1 MKKFLAVFAVIALV
15 AFAAPAFAANPFM
28 DVPAGHWAY
37 DAVAQLAARGVV
49 SGYPDGAFKGAQP
62 ATRYEVASVVAR
74 ALAKVDAEKASKQD
88 LEMLKK
94 LVMEFKDELD
104 ALGVK
109 VDKLDKRVAVL
120 EDRLGG
126 WKLSGSFTFDA
137 NFMDNGV
144 YYTDNGAD
152 TEFHKEW
159 FSLLFQKQI
168 DETTSLYARLRGGQ
182 YTGGTGRGDLGS
194 TLQRDPDD
202 RSKYSLTNEFHFDR
216 IYVDMKLPYDID
228 FRVGRWL
235 QDFEGDMGL
244 YWGYDA
250 NPIFGSYR
258 MDGFRAH
265 KAWGNFNGTAI
276 VARNSKDTT
285 WGGAEG
291 DFMHYALDI
300 NFRPN
305 EKFFIGATGY
315 MWKGDNGI
323 ADLTDLDVNT
333 YGVYAGFAF
342 NPNVE
347 LKGIYYFQNLGDDIR
362 GAALEDSPKAWKA
375 VLDVKQD
382 LLKFTSLWLQY
393 EQIDNTFY
401 GLNGQNNMDW
411 GISPSITDNLP
422 GNNTGTT
429 SVWMVGAEQKW
440 NDKWTTFLKY
450 AQADYDTAGLDDAKN
465 WTAGVTYQYTP
476 AVAFQLVYDNIDF
489 GDNNPGGFTSGDDH
503 LIKFRTSV
511 SF

>member
-1 MKKFLAVFAVIALV
+1 MKKFLAVLAVVALV

-74 ALAKVDAEKASKQD
+74 ALAQVDVEKASKQD

-126 WKLSGSFTFDA
+126 WKLRGSFQFDA
-137 NFMDNGV
+137 NFSGDGLYNE
-144 YYTDNGAD
+144 NGAE

-159 FSLLFQKQI
+159 FALVLTKQI
-168 DETTSLYARLRGGQ
+168 DETTSLYARLRMGQ
-182 YTGGTGRGDLGS
+182 YVAGTGRNDISGTD
-194 TLQRDPDD
+194 TRW
-202 RSKYSLTNEFHFDR
+202 DR
-216 IYVDMKLPYDID
+216 IYVDMKLPYDVD

-235 QDFEGDMGL
+235 QDFEGDQGL

-250 NPIFGSYR
+250 NPMFGSYR

-265 KAWGNFNGTAI
+265 KAWGNFNVTGI
-276 VARNSKDTT
+276 VARNAGIDPEPRE
-285 WGGAEG
+285 EG
-291 DFMHYALDI
+291 QFMHYALDI

-305 EKFFIGATGY
+305 EKFWAGATGY
-315 MWKGDNGI
+315 WLQGDFDD
-323 ADLTDLDVNT
+323 ADVLDENVNT
-333 YGVYAGFAF
+333 YGIYAGFAF

-347 LKGIYYFQNLGDDIR
+347 LKGIYYFQNLGDDLAN
-362 GAALEDSPKAWKA
+362 GNEDSPKAWKA

-393 EQIDNTFY
+393 MQIDNTFY
-401 GLNGQNNMDW
+401 GLNQQNNMDW
-411 GISPSITDNLP
+411 GVAISVTDNMP
-422 GNNTGTT
+422 FNDNSTK
-429 SVWMVGAEQKW
+429 VWMVAAEQVW

-450 AQADYDTAGLDDAKN
+450 AEADYDTDDYEDAKN
-465 WTAGVTYQYTP
+465 WTVGATYQYTP

-489 GDNNPGGFTSGDDH
+489 GDDDDDH

>member
-74 ALAKVDAEKASKQD
+74 ALAKIDAEKASKQD

-109 VDKLDKRVAVL
+109 VDKIDKRVAVL

-126 WKLSGSFTFDA
+126 WKLRGSFVFDA
-137 NFMDNGV
+137 NFSGDGMYNE
-144 YYTDNGAD
+144 NGAE

-159 FSLLFQKQI
+159 FALVFTKQI
-168 DETTSLYARLRGGQ
+168 DETTSLYARIRMGQ
-182 YTGGTGRGDLGS
+182 YVAGTGRNDMAE
-194 TLQRDPDD
+194 TRW
-202 RSKYSLTNEFHFDR
+202 DR
-216 IYVDMKLPYDID
+216 IYVDMKLPYDIN

-235 QDFEGDMGL
+235 QDFEGNMGL
-244 YWGYDA
+244 YWAYDA
-250 NPIFGSYR
+250 NPMFGSYR

-265 KAWGNFNGTAI
+265 KAWGNFNVTGI
-276 VARNSKDTT
+276 VARNAGISPTARED
-285 WGGAEG
+285 GE
-291 DFMHYALDI
+291 FMHYALDI
-300 NFRPN
+300 NFKPN
-305 EKFFIGATGY
+305 EKFWAGATGY
-315 MWKGDNGI
+315 WLQGDHGDGDI
-323 ADLTDLDVNT
+323 LDLDVNT
-333 YGVYAGFAF
+333 YAIYAGFAF
-342 NPNVE
+342 TPAVE
-347 LKGIYYFQNLGDDIR
+347 LKGIYYFQNLGNSFMVS
-362 GAALEDSPKAWKA
+362 ETSPKAWKA

-382 LLKFTSLWLQY
+382 LLKFTSLWIQY
-393 EQIDNTFY
+393 MQIDNSFY
-401 GLNGQNNMDW
+401 GLNQQNNMDW
-411 GISPSITDNLP
+411 GVALSVTDGIP
-422 GNNTGTT
+422 FGAPTTT
-429 SVWMVGAEQKW
+429 SVWMIAAEQKW
-440 NDKWTTFLKY
+440 NDKWTTFMKY
-450 AQADYDTAGLDDAKN
+450 AKADYDMGWDDATN
-465 WTAGVTYQYTP
+465 WTAGATYQYTP

-489 GDNNPGGFTSGDDH
+489 GYGEDDNV
-503 LIKFRTSV
+503 IKFRTSV

>member
-74 ALAKVDAEKASKQD
+74 ALAKIDAEKASKQD

-109 VDKLDKRVAVL
+109 VDKIDKRVAVL
-120 EDRLGG
+120 ENNIGG

-137 NFMDNGV
+137 NFSGDGMYNE
-144 YYTDNGAD
+144 NGAK

-159 FSLLFQKQI
+159 FALVFQKQI
-168 DETTSLYARLRGGQ
+168 DETTSFYTRIRGGQ
-182 YTGGTGRGDLGS
+182 YMGGTGRGDYN
-194 TLQRDPDD
+194 PDN
-202 RSKYSLTNEFHFDR
+202 REFHFDR
-216 IYVDMKLPYDID
+216 MYVDMKLPYDVD

-235 QDFEGDMGL
+235 QDFEGGMGL
-244 YWGYDA
+244 TWAYDA
-250 NPIFGSYR
+250 NPMFGSYR

-265 KAWGNFNGTAI
+265 KAWGNFNVTGI
-276 VARNSKDTT
+276 VARNTGKDQWHSTT
-285 WGGAEG
+285 EV
-291 DFMHYALDI
+291 DDYMHYALDFS
-300 NFRPN
+300 FRPN
-305 EKFFIGATGY
+305 EKFWVGATGY
-315 MWKGDNGI
+315 WWQGDDDF
-323 ADLTDLDVNT
+323 ADEFDLNVNT
-333 YGVYAGFAF
+333 YAIYAGFAF

-347 LKGIYYFQNLGDDIR
+347 LKGIYYFQNIGDDF
-362 GAALEDSPKAWKA
+362 GFADDSPKSWKA

-382 LLKFTSLWLQY
+382 LLKFTSLWIQY
-393 EQIDNTFY
+393 EQVDNSFI
-401 GLNGQNNMDW
+401 GLNRQNNMDW
-411 GISPSITDNLP
+411 GMTYSVTDNRPL
-422 GNNTGTT
+422 GLDGTT
-429 SVWMVGAEQKW
+429 TVWMIGAEQVW
-440 NDKWTTFLKY
+440 NDKWTSFLKY
-450 AQADYDTAGLDDAKN
+450 AQADYDTAGFDDAKN
-465 WTAGVTYQYTP
+465 WTVGATYQYTP

-489 GDNNPGGFTSGDDH
+489 GADEDDH
-503 LIKFRTSV
+503 LIKFRTRV

>member
-74 ALAKVDAEKASKQD
+74 ALAKIDAEKASKQD

-109 VDKLDKRVAVL
+109 VDKIDKRVAVL

-126 WKLSGSFTFDA
+126 WKLRGSFVFDA
-137 NFMDNGV
+137 NFTGDASYFRENDR
-144 YYTDNGAD
+144 TSD
-152 TEFHKEW
+152 TSFNKEW
-159 FSLLFQKQI
+159 FALVLTKQI
-168 DETTSLYARLRGGQ
+168 DETTSLYARLRMGGYVSGQ
-182 YTGGTGRGDLGS
+182 SGRGDIWGDQ
-194 TLQRDPDD
+194 T
-202 RSKYSLTNEFHFDR
+202 HWDR
-216 IYVDMKLPYDID
+216 IFVDMKLPYDVD

-244 YWGYDA
+244 YWAYDA
-250 NPIFGSYR
+250 NPLFGSYR

-276 VARNSKDTT
+276 VARNSGLDA
-285 WGGAEG
+285 AEG
-291 DFMHYALDI
+291 MHYVVDM

-305 EKFFIGATGY
+305 EKFWVGATGY
-315 MWKGDNGI
+315 WML
-323 ADLTDLDVNT
+323 ADEFDVDDSDYKT
-333 YGVYAGFAF
+333 YAIYAGFAF
-342 NPNVE
+342 NPSVE
-347 LKGIYYFQNLGDDIR
+347 LKGIYYFQDLDADLANG
-362 GAALEDSPKAWKA
+362 LEDSPKAWKA

-382 LLKFTSLWLQY
+382 LLKFTSVWLEY
-393 EQIDNTFY
+393 SQINNNFY
-401 GLNGQNNMDW
+401 NLNGQHNMDW
-411 GISPSITDNLP
+411 GGAPSITDVIANL
-422 GNNTGTT
+422 GNDNT
-429 SVWMVGAEQKW
+429 SKVWMIGAEQKW
-440 NDKWTTFLKY
+440 NDKWTTFMKY
-450 AQADYDTAGLDDAKN
+450 AKADFDTTGADDANN
-465 WTAGVTYQYTP
+465 WTFGVNYQYTP
-476 AVAFQLVYDNIDF
+476 AVAFQLVYDTIDYGNVSPF
-489 GDNNPGGFTSGDDH
+489 DVEDDH
-503 LIKFRTSV
+503 IIKFRTSV

>member
-74 ALAKVDAEKASKQD
+74 ALAKIDAEKASKQD

-126 WKLSGSFTFDA
+126 WKLRGSFQFDA
-137 NFMDNGV
+137 NFSGDGMYNE
-144 YYTDNGAD
+144 NGAK

-159 FSLLFQKQI
+159 FALVFTKQI
-168 DETTSLYARLRGGQ
+168 DETTSLYARLRMGQ
-182 YTGGTGRGDLGS
+182 YVAGTGRNDMPGDE
-194 TLQRDPDD
+194 TRW
-202 RSKYSLTNEFHFDR
+202 DR
-216 IYVDMKLPYDID
+216 IYVDMKLPYDVD

-235 QDFEGDMGL
+235 QDFEGDQGL

-250 NPIFGSYR
+250 NPMFGSYR

-265 KAWGNFNGTAI
+265 KAWGNFNLTAI
-276 VARNSKDTT
+276 VARNAGIDPEPRE
-285 WGGAEG
+285 EG
-291 DFMHYALDI
+291 QFMHYALDL

-305 EKFFIGATGY
+305 EKFWVGATGY
-315 MWKGDNGI
+315 WLQGDFDD
-323 ADLTDLDVNT
+323 ADVLDENVNT
-333 YGVYAGFAF
+333 YGIYAGFAF

-347 LKGIYYFQNLGDDIR
+347 LKGIYYFQNLGDDL
-362 GAALEDSPKAWKA
+362 ALGFEDSPKAWKA

-393 EQIDNTFY
+393 MQIDNTFY
-401 GLNGQNNMDW
+401 GLNQQNNMDW
-411 GISPSITDNLP
+411 GVALSVTDNMP
-422 GNNTGTT
+422 FNNNSTK
-429 SVWMVGAEQKW
+429 VWMVGAEQVW

-450 AQADYDTAGLDDAKN
+450 AQADYDTAGVDDAKN
-465 WTAGVTYQYTP
+465 WTVGATYQYTP

-489 GDNNPGGFTSGDDH
+489 GGDNDDH

>member
-126 WKLSGSFTFDA
+126 WKLRGSFQFDA
-137 NFMDNGV
+137 NFSGDGN
-144 YYTDNGAD
+144 YNENGAE

-159 FSLLFQKQI
+159 FALVFTKQI
-168 DETTSLYARLRGGQ
+168 DETTSLYARLRMGQ
-182 YTGGTGRGDLGS
+182 YVAGTGRNDNDQ
-194 TLQRDPDD
+194 TRW
-202 RSKYSLTNEFHFDR
+202 DR
-216 IYVDMKLPYDID
+216 IYVDMKLPYDVD

-235 QDFEGDMGL
+235 QDFEGDQNL

-250 NPIFGSYR
+250 NPMFGSYR

-276 VARNSKDTT
+276 VARNAGISPTPRED
-285 WGGAEG
+285 GE
-291 DFMHYALDI
+291 FMHYALDM

-305 EKFFIGATGY
+305 EKFWIGATGY
-315 MWKGDNGI
+315 WLQGDHGVGD
-323 ADLTDLDVNT
+323 AFDLNVST
-333 YGVYAGFAF
+333 YGIYAGFAF

-347 LKGIYYFQNLGDDIR
+347 LKGIYYFQDLGADLVGPFD
-362 GAALEDSPKAWKA
+362 DSPNAWK
-375 VLDVKQD
+375 VIIDVKQD
-382 LLKFTSLWLQY
+382 MLKFTSLWLQY
-393 EQIDNTFY
+393 MQIDNTFY
-401 GLNGQNNMDW
+401 GLNQQNNMDW
-411 GISPSITDNLP
+411 GVTYSVTDAMPFN
-422 GNNTGTT
+422 NNTTT
-429 SVWMVGAEQKW
+429 VWMIGAEQVW

-450 AQADYDTAGLDDAKN
+450 AKADFDTAGVDDAEN
-465 WTAGVTYQYTP
+465 YTVGVTYQYTP

-489 GDNNPGGFTSGDDH
+489 GGGADDN

>member
-37 DAVAQLAARGVV
+37 DAVAQLAARGVI

-126 WKLSGSFTFDA
+126 WKLNGSFQFDA
-137 NFMDNGV
+137 NFSGDGMYNQ
-144 YYTDNGAD
+144 NGAE

-159 FSLLFQKQI
+159 FALVLTKQI
-168 DETTSLYARLRGGQ
+168 DETTSLYARLRMGQ
-182 YTGGTGRGDLGS
+182 YVAGTGRGDVAGND
-194 TLQRDPDD
+194 TQW
-202 RSKYSLTNEFHFDR
+202 DR

-285 WGGAEG
+285 WGGAQG

-323 ADLTDLDVNT
+323 ADRTDLDVNT

-347 LKGIYYFQNLGDDIR
+347 LKGIYYFQNLGDNVA
-362 GAALEDSPKAWKA
+362 GAGIEDSPRAWKA
-375 VLDVKQD
+375 ILDVKQD

-393 EQIDNTFY
+393 MQIDNTFA
-401 GLNGQNNMDW
+401 GLNPQNNMDW
-411 GISPSITDNLP
+411 AEDNTPSVTDNMPLS
-422 GNNTGTT
+422 NDTT
-429 SVWMVGAEQKW
+429 KVWMIGAEQKW

-450 AQADYDTAGLDDAKN
+450 AKADFDTEGVEDAEN
-465 WTAGVTYQYTP
+465 YTAGVTYQYTP

-489 GDNNPGGFTSGDDH
+489 GADNDDH

>member
-1 MKKFLAVFAVIALV
+1 MKKLLAVFAVIALV

-62 ATRYEVASVVAR
+62 ATRYEMASVVAR

-109 VDKLDKRVAVL
+109 VDKIDKRVAVL

-126 WKLSGSFTFDA
+126 WKLRGSFIFDA
-137 NFMDNGV
+137 NFSGDGN
-144 YYTDNGAD
+144 YNQNGAEN
-152 TEFHKEW
+152 EFHKEW
-159 FSLLFQKQI
+159 FAFVLTKQI
-168 DETTSLYARLRGGQ
+168 DENTSFYSRMRGGQ
-182 YTGGTGRGDLGS
+182 YIGGTGRGDFNPNVN
-194 TLQRDPDD
+194 R
-202 RSKYSLTNEFHFDR
+202 EFHFDR
-216 IYVDMKLPYDID
+216 MYVDMKLPYDIN

-235 QDFEGDMGL
+235 QDFEGDNGL

-250 NPIFGSYR
+250 NPTFGSYR
-258 MDGFRAH
+258 MDGFRAV
-265 KAWGNFNGTAI
+265 KSWGNFTGTAI
-276 VARNSKDTT
+276 IARNTGLDVEAANS
-285 WGGAEG
+285 
-291 DFMHYALDI
+291 MHYALDL

-305 EKFFIGATGY
+305 EKFWVGATGY
-315 MWKGDNGI
+315 WLQGDNGN
-323 ADLTDLDVNT
+323 LDIFDANVNT
-333 YGVYAGFAF
+333 YGIYAGFAF

-347 LKGIYYFQNLGDDIR
+347 LKGIYYFQNVGDDIY
-362 GAALEDSPKAWKA
+362 GAGFEDDPRAWKV

-393 EQIDNTFY
+393 QQIDNTFY
-401 GLNGQNNMDW
+401 GLNQQNNMDW
-411 GISPSITDNLP
+411 GVALSVVDAMPLN
-422 GNNTGTT
+422 NNTTK
-429 SVWMVGAEQKW
+429 VWMIGAEQKW

-450 AQADYDTAGLDDAKN
+450 AQADYDTALVDDAKN
-465 WTAGVTYQYTP
+465 WTVGVTYQYTP
-476 AVAFQLVYDNIDF
+476 AVAFQLVYDSIDF
-489 GDNNPGGFTSGDDH
+489 GANNDDH

>member
-74 ALAKVDAEKASKQD
+74 ALAKIDAEKASKQD

-126 WKLSGSFTFDA
+126 WKLNGSFQFDA
-137 NFMDNGV
+137 NFSGDGMYNE
-144 YYTDNGAD
+144 NGAD
-152 TEFHKEW
+152 TEFHKE
-159 FSLLFQKQI
+159 FFALVFQKQI
-168 DETTSLYARLRGGQ
+168 DETTSFYARMRGGQ
-182 YTGGTGRGDLGS
+182 YITGGTGRGDINAG
-194 TLQRDPDD
+194 
-202 RSKYSLTNEFHFDR
+202 EFHFDR
-216 IYVDMKLPYDID
+216 IYVDMKLPYDVD

-250 NPIFGSYR
+250 NPMFGSDR

-276 VARNSKDTT
+276 VARNSVAWDYSEWDEVEEKWVEDVLDTDVD
-285 WGGAEG
+285 EY
-291 DFMHYALDI
+291 MHYVLDM

-305 EKFFIGATGY
+305 EKFWVGATAY
-315 MWKGDNGI
+315 WWQGDFRR
-323 ADLTDLDVNT
+323 ADAVDANVNT
-333 YGVYAGFAF
+333 YGIYAGFAF

-347 LKGIYYFQNLGDDIR
+347 LKGIYYFQNIGNDLAR
-362 GAALEDSPKAWKA
+362 GFDDSPKAWKA

-393 EQIDNTFY
+393 EQVDNSFY
-401 GLNGQNNMDW
+401 GLNPQNNMDW
-411 GISPSITDNLP
+411 GRAISVTDNMLM
-422 GNNTGTT
+422 NDNSTKI
-429 SVWMVGAEQKW
+429 WMIGAEQVW

-450 AQADYDTAGLDDAKN
+450 AQADYDTPGLDDAKN

-489 GDNNPGGFTSGDDH
+489 GDNNPDGLRSGDDH

>member
-74 ALAKVDAEKASKQD
+74 ALAKIDAEKASKQD

-126 WKLSGSFTFDA
+126 WKLRGSFQFDA
-137 NFMDNGV
+137 NFSGDGMYNE
-144 YYTDNGAD
+144 NGAK

-159 FSLLFQKQI
+159 FALVFTKQI
-168 DETTSLYARLRGGQ
+168 DETTSLYARLRMGQ
-182 YTGGTGRGDLGS
+182 YVAGTGRNDMAE
-194 TLQRDPDD
+194 TRW
-202 RSKYSLTNEFHFDR
+202 DR
-216 IYVDMKLPYDID
+216 IYVDMKLPYDVD

-235 QDFEGDMGL
+235 QDFESDQGL

-250 NPIFGSYR
+250 NPMFGSYR

-265 KAWGNFNGTAI
+265 KAWGNFNLTAI
-276 VARNSKDTT
+276 VARNAGIDPEPRE
-285 WGGAEG
+285 EG
-291 DFMHYALDI
+291 QFMHYALDL

-305 EKFFIGATGY
+305 EKFWVGATGY
-315 MWKGDNGI
+315 WLQGDFDD
-323 ADLTDLDVNT
+323 ADVLDENVNT
-333 YGVYAGFAF
+333 YGIYAGFAF

-347 LKGIYYFQNLGDDIR
+347 LKGIYYFQNLGDDL
-362 GAALEDSPKAWKA
+362 ALGFEDSPKAWKA

-393 EQIDNTFY
+393 MQIDNTFY
-401 GLNGQNNMDW
+401 GLNQQNNMDW
-411 GISPSITDNLP
+411 GVALSVTDNMP
-422 GNNTGTT
+422 FNNNSTK
-429 SVWMVGAEQKW
+429 VWMVGAEQVW

-450 AQADYDTAGLDDAKN
+450 AQADYDTAGVDDAKN
-465 WTAGVTYQYTP
+465 WTVGATYQYTP

-489 GDNNPGGFTSGDDH
+489 GGDDDDH

>member
-1 MKKFLAVFAVIALV
+1 
-15 AFAAPAFAANPFM
+15 
-28 DVPAGHWAY
+28 
-37 DAVAQLAARGVV
+37 
-49 SGYPDGAFKGAQP
+49 
-62 ATRYEVASVVAR
+62 
-74 ALAKVDAEKASKQD
+74 
-88 LEMLKK
+88 MLKK

-109 VDKLDKRVAVL
+109 VDKIDKRVAVL

-137 NFMDNGV
+137 NFMDNGAF
-144 YYTDNGAD
+144 YTDNGAD

-182 YTGGTGRGDLGS
+182 YMGGTGRGDLNAG
-194 TLQRDPDD
+194 
-202 RSKYSLTNEFHFDR
+202 EFHFDR
-216 IYVDMKLPYDID
+216 IYVDMKLPYDVD

-250 NPIFGSYR
+250 NPMFGSYR

-265 KAWGNFNGTAI
+265 KAWGNFNMTGI
-276 VARNSKDTT
+276 VARNSKTWNDTIDVSDA
-285 WGGAEG
+285 GSD

-305 EKFFIGATGY
+305 EKFWIGASGY
-315 MWKGDNGI
+315 MWKGDNGD
-323 ADLTDLDVNT
+323 ADALDLDVNT
-333 YGVYAGFAF
+333 YSVYAGFAF

-347 LKGIYYFQNLGDDIR
+347 LKGIYYFQNLGDDLAL
-362 GAALEDSPKAWKA
+362 GLEDSPRAWKA

-393 EQIDNTFY
+393 EQVDNTFY

-411 GISPSITDNLP
+411 GISPSITDNVP
-422 GNNTGTT
+422 FNNNTTT
-429 SVWMVGAEQKW
+429 VWMVGAEQVW
-440 NDKWTTFLKY
+440 NDKWTTMLKF
-450 AQADYDTAGLDDAKN
+450 AKADFDTAPWDDAEA
-465 WTAGVTYQYTP
+465 WTVGVNYQYTP
-476 AVAFQLVYDNIDF
+476 AVAFGLFYDKIDYGQQGGVLV
-489 GDNNPGGFTSGDDH
+489 GDDH
-503 LIKFRTSV
+503 VIKFRTSV

>member
-1 MKKFLAVFAVIALV
+1 MKKFLAVLAVIMLV

-62 ATRYEVASVVAR
+62 ATRYEMASVVAR
-74 ALAKVDAEKASKQD
+74 ALAKIDAEKASKQD

-109 VDKLDKRVAVL
+109 VDKIDKRVAVL

-126 WKLSGSFTFDA
+126 WKLRGSFQFDA
-137 NFMDNGV
+137 NFSGDGAYNE
-144 YYTDNGAD
+144 NGAE

-159 FSLLFQKQI
+159 FALVLTKQI
-168 DETTSLYARLRGGQ
+168 DETTSLYARLRMGQ
-182 YTGGTGRGDLGS
+182 YVAGTGRNDMAE
-194 TLQRDPDD
+194 TRW
-202 RSKYSLTNEFHFDR
+202 DR
-216 IYVDMKLPYDID
+216 IYVDMKLPYDVD

-235 QDFEGDMGL
+235 QDFEGDKGL
-244 YWGYDA
+244 YWAYDA
-250 NPIFGSYR
+250 NPMFGSYR
-258 MDGFRAH
+258 MDGFRAA
-265 KAWGNFNGTAI
+265 KSWGNFTGTAI
-276 VARNSKDTT
+276 VARNAGISPTDREL
-285 WGGAEG
+285 GEY
-291 DFMHYALDI
+291 MHYALDL

-305 EKFFIGATGY
+305 EKFWIGATGY
-315 MWKGDNGI
+315 WLQGDANVFVDEDEDGFDDDGI
-323 ADLTDLDVNT
+323 NPDADDADANT
-333 YGVYAGFAF
+333 YAIYAGFAF

-347 LKGIYYFQNLGDDIR
+347 LKGIYYMQDLGADLVGGFD
-362 GAALEDSPKAWKA
+362 DSPSAWKA

-382 LLKFTSLWLQY
+382 MLKFTSLWVQY
-393 EQIDNTFY
+393 MQIDNSFY
-401 GLNGQNNMDW
+401 GLNQQNNMDW
-411 GISPSITDNLP
+411 GISLSVTDAMPLND
-422 GNNTGTT
+422 NQTT
-429 SVWMVGAEQKW
+429 VWMIGAEQVW

-450 AQADYDTAGLDDAKN
+450 AKADFDTEGVEDAEN
-465 WTAGVTYQYTP
+465 YTAGVTYQYTP

-489 GDNNPGGFTSGDDH
+489 GADNDDH

>member
-37 DAVAQLAARGVV
+37 DAVAQLAARGVI

-126 WKLSGSFTFDA
+126 WKLRGSFQFDA
-137 NFMDNGV
+137 NFSGDGAYNA
-144 YYTDNGAD
+144 NGAE

-159 FSLLFQKQI
+159 FALVLTKQI
-168 DETTSLYARLRGGQ
+168 DETTSLYARLRMGQ
-182 YTGGTGRGDLGS
+182 YVAGTGRGDVAGND
-194 TLQRDPDD
+194 TRW
-202 RSKYSLTNEFHFDR
+202 DR

-276 VARNSKDTT
+276 VARNSKT
-285 WGGAEG
+285 WDYSTWDAVNGRWVSALGTAADEY
-291 DFMHYALDI
+291 MHYVLDM

-305 EKFFIGATGY
+305 EKFWVGATAY
-315 MWKGDNGI
+315 WWQGDFNR
-323 ADLTDLDVNT
+323 ADALDANVNT
-333 YGVYAGFAF
+333 YGIYAGFAF

-347 LKGIYYFQNLGDDIR
+347 LKGIYYFQNIGNDLANGFD
-362 GAALEDSPKAWKA
+362 DSPKAWKA

-393 EQIDNTFY
+393 EQVDNSFY
-401 GLNGQNNMDW
+401 GLNQQNNMDW
-411 GISPSITDNLP
+411 GQAISVTDNRP
-422 GNNTGTT
+422 MNDNSTK
-429 SVWMVGAEQKW
+429 VWMVGAEQKW

-465 WTAGVTYQYTP
+465 WTVGVTYQYTP

-489 GDNNPGGFTSGDDH
+489 GDNNPVGFTSGDDH